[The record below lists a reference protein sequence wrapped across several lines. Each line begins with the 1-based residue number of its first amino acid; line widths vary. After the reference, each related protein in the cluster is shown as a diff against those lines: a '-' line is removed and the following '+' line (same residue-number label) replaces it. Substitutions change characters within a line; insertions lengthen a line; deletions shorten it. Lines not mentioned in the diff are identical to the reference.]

1 MCVRACV
8 CARARPRVWSVSAYN
23 IAGHICCKIYR
34 LISLW
39 LPSGLPGEVPLEGA
53 GAARLCPGVGR
64 GEASRVPANSWRGR
78 DLGEGPWE
86 AHALPPASRG
96 KGPRRG
102 RRVRARPGL
111 LPAGSEE
118 RGRPLPSVA
127 RRAVPPSGRLSLSSA
142 SASERR
148 ESGTRALFIP
158 AARLWALSP
167 PPALPGGGG
176 ERGLCRAEVPPLP
189 APAPVPPRPAEQ
201 PRREAR
207 RSRWASPRAGLAN
220 ASAVCAGAGGRR
232 REAPPPRLTL
242 DRSLRQK

>member
-1 MCVRACV
+1 MAARARARVCVRVCV

-64 GEASRVPANSWRGR
+64 GEASRVPANSWRCR

-167 PPALPGGGG
+167 PPALPGGGASGVCAGRRCRRCRPPLRSLRAPPSSLAGRRDGAAGPVPGQVSPTRAPCVPGLGGGG
-176 ERGLCRAEVPPLP
+176 ERL
-189 APAPVPPRPAEQ
+189 PRPA
-201 PRREAR
+201 
-207 RSRWASPRAGLAN
+207 
-220 ASAVCAGAGGRR
+220 
-232 REAPPPRLTL
+232 
-242 DRSLRQK
+242 